1 MKELLDNLELIDKEK
16 VIGFKLIDTCYII
29 HVFEHHEKIEQF
41 RKQLKNGK
49 YAITSFNIEE
59 LMHIE
64 HKLNKRIKEALRK
77 FLKEKEDL
85 KIIKVDVHPGERE
98 KEKEYIR
105 GIEPEILKLVKDNSD
120 GVLYATAL
128 DINADIITRDKH
140 HLYNQISERFANKH
154 RINIINKI
162 EE

>member
-1 MKELLDNLELIDKEK
+1 MKELLDNLGTIDKEK
-16 VIGFKLIDTCYII
+16 AIGFTLIDTCYIV

-41 RKQLKNGK
+41 RKQLKKGK

-64 HKLNKRIKEALRK
+64 HKLNKKIKEALRQ

-85 KIIKVDVHPGERE
+85 EIIRIDVHPGERE
-98 KEKEYIR
+98 REKEYIR
-105 GIEPEILKLVKDNSD
+105 SIEPYILKLIKDNSD

-154 RINIINKI
+154 RINIMNKI
-162 EE
+162 EK